1 MAAFMWWS
9 AHQTLNHAS
18 YFLYTLRL
26 SENVGERLCLPVPT
40 LSKILHKMPDHP
52 THTTSIKL
60 ASPYNKKA
68 EARTVGLEAY
78 EEACHKAGNQFWGV
92 RRYRLG
98 IFLEKK
104 KDCLYMCTLLDT
116 LLKQQAKYLPRINK
130 VFFDVIHTL
139 KTTSMPASR
148 NLRSSNAYLELIPK

>member
-1 MAAFMWWS
+1 
-9 AHQTLNHAS
+9 
-18 YFLYTLRL
+18 L
-26 SENVGERLCLPVPT
+26 SENVGEGLCLPVPT

-78 EEACHKAGNQFWGV
+78 EEACHQAGNQFWGV

-98 IFLEKK
+98 IFLQKK
-104 KDCLYMCTLLDT
+104 KDFLYCVHFLIL
-116 LLKQQAKYLPRINK
+116 
-130 VFFDVIHTL
+130 
-139 KTTSMPASR
+139 S
-148 NLRSSNAYLELIPK
+148 SSNKQNTFQGLTMYSLM

>member
-26 SENVGERLCLPVPT
+26 LENVGECLCLPVPT
-40 LSKILHKMPDHP
+40 LSKILHKIPDRP

-92 RRYRLG
+92 RST
-98 IFLEKK
+98 
-104 KDCLYMCTLLDT
+104 D
-116 LLKQQAKYLPRINK
+116 
-130 VFFDVIHTL
+130 
-139 KTTSMPASR
+139 
-148 NLRSSNAYLELIPK
+148 LRSFCKRKKTSSIVYTS

>member
-1 MAAFMWWS
+1 MKNTHLMKFRRKIVAAFMRWS

-60 ASPYNKKA
+60 ASPYNKLKH
-68 EARTVGLEAY
+68 V
-78 EEACHKAGNQFWGV
+78 H
-92 RRYRLG
+92 LG
-98 IFLEKK
+98 FRHMKK
-104 KDCLYMCTLLDT
+104 HVT
-116 LLKQQAKYLPRINK
+116 KQA
-130 VFFDVIHTL
+130 
-139 KTTSMPASR
+139 TSSG
-148 NLRSSNAYLELIPK
+148 E